1 MESEIGRINST
12 LGWQWL
18 WAIDDWRTAVS
29 HTHIENKMHGF
40 SYHKSEIYISFHT
53 AVANLS
59 EAMRQL
65 TINYKQGWGRLL
77 SKVID

>member
-1 MESEIGRINST
+1 MESEIGRNSI

-18 WAIDDWRTAVS
+18 WAIGDWRTAVS

-65 TINYKQGWGRLL
+65 IVTNSDGVGYFQK
-77 SKVID
+77 

>member
-1 MESEIGRINST
+1 M
-12 LGWQWL
+12 
-18 WAIDDWRTAVS
+18 S

-65 TINYKQGWGRLL
+65 IVTNSDGVGYFQK
-77 SKVID
+77 